1 MLQHWKLDEEE
12 KRSKLNNVEFKE
24 SIVAEQLEDAVA
36 RRQSVWKWIGRIG
49 LFDSDERRLRAEL
62 RAARGMK
69 ESLLPAAERLAREQ
83 AQSKATIDTFKE
95 RLQKSRADLRELDDR
110 LDALES
116 EVRFRHLL
124 KGWLIYSVVR
134 MR

>member
-1 MLQHWKLDEEE
+1 
-12 KRSKLNNVEFKE
+12 
-24 SIVAEQLEDAVA
+24 
-36 RRQSVWKWIGRIG
+36 
-49 LFDSDERRLRAEL
+49 
-62 RAARGMK
+62 
-69 ESLLPAAERLAREQ
+69 LPAAERLAREQ